1 MKDSN
6 FCYLCSML
14 LKHPEVDKTVFWPG
28 AGKWTEL
35 SLQAEWLFVV
45 LCLSAFFEASDL
57 IKDKINKSL
66 KIQKSWLIL
75 YPLADFRGL
84 IQPQSFVLPITVSTP
99 GFKATEATWPSGS
112 AAHRWLS
119 LFGCDVISLRLCTRR
134 WPCLSHSPRISST
147 ESGAGAGSEF
157 WLFLDTVLRHF
168 LHRVYSK
175 QSSRSWIL
183 LSVPCRYSYGVL
195 YHRRFRSWYWWHIN
209 TLLLPQSFS
218 FSPYLLEVFTFL
230 SANLL

>member
-1 MKDSN
+1 
-6 FCYLCSML
+6 ML
-14 LKHPEVDKTVFWPG
+14 LNHSEVGKTVFWPG

-35 SLQAEWLFVV
+35 NLQAEWLFVV

-112 AAHRWLS
+112 AAHRWWS
-119 LFGCDVISLRLCTRR
+119 LFGCDVISLRLCKRR
-134 WPCLSHSPRISST
+134 WPRPSHSPRISST

-175 QSSRSWIL
+175 QCSRSRILL

-195 YHRRFRSWYWWHIN
+195 YHWYFRPWYWWHIN
-209 TLLLPQSFS
+209 TLPVTSAFLFLSFPLRSLYFS
-218 FSPYLLEVFTFL
+218 F
-230 SANLL
+230 